1 MASPSSASSD
11 EHTLE
16 GTVLR
21 TTFENDATG
30 FRVLKVEVEGKAEP
44 VPVIGVFPKATPGS
58 RIRASGGYETDGR
71 HGPQFRARV
80 VTELSPATLVG
91 LERYL
96 GSGVIPGVGAKYA
109 SKIVTHFGDKTFK
122 ILDESPERL
131 AEVVGLGKRRAET
144 VGQAWTEQR
153 AMRDTMVVLQSYG
166 LSFRL
171 AQRVIKRYGNLAGN
185 VVASHPYRLAI
196 EVSGVGFKTADR
208 IAQQSGIALD
218 SPERAQAGLLQV
230 LRDDLD
236 AGHTY
241 LAQPV
246 ALERGLGL
254 LALSFDKV
262 DLLERAMHA
271 LLAAGLI
278 DRAPRDG
285 EVLVALAHASGAEER
300 LAKHLAR
307 IASQNVTQRG
317 SIEQAIATFE
327 KERGFALADEQRS
340 AVAMAA
346 RAPAAVITGGPGV
359 GKTTI
364 VRALLAL
371 FARAKLRIGLAAPTG
386 RAAKRMSEATG
397 HEATTLHRLLEFDP
411 RTGAFTR
418 NQGNPLELDVLVVDE
433 SSMVDLLLAESLLSA
448 LKSGTR
454 LFLVGDVDQLPS
466 VGPGAVLRDVI
477 DSRVMPCARLGTIFR
492 QARESLIVTNAHRIN
507 RGELPQLPAPGEAAD
522 FFMVERTEADHARAT
537 ILELVSNRIPNRF
550 GYDCVRDIQVLT
562 PMNRGA
568 AGTVALNEA
577 LQAELNPRGG
587 GIERGGRTFRVGDKV
602 MQLRNDY
609 ERGVY
614 NGDVGF
620 VVGVPLQDE
629 SGLTVNFDDRAVD
642 LDRRAIEDLSLAY
655 ACTVH
660 KAQGSEYPAVVIPF
674 LTSHYMMLSRNLL
687 YTAVTR
693 GKKLVVLVCDPRAL
707 KIALAEDRRDERRT
721 RLAERLTN
729 AFHERHLA

>member
-1 MASPSSASSD
+1 MVSPSAR
-11 EHTLE
+11 EQVLE

-30 FRVLKVEVEGKAEP
+30 FRVLKVEVDGQPEP
-44 VPVIGVFPKATPGS
+44 VAVIGVFPRATPGA
-58 RIRASGGYETDGR
+58 RIRASGGYENDGR
-71 HGPQFRARV
+71 HGTQFRARTL
-80 VTELSPATLVG
+80 TELSPSTLVG

-109 SKIVTHFGDKTFK
+109 SKIVSHFQDKTLQ
-122 ILDESPERL
+122 ILDESPMRL
-131 AEVVGLGKRRAET
+131 TEVPGLGKRRAET
-144 VGQAWTEQR
+144 VAQMWGEQR
-153 AMRDTMVVLQSYG
+153 AMRETMVILQSFG

-171 AQRVIKRYGNLAGN
+171 AQRVIKRYGNLAAS
-185 VVASHPYRLAI
+185 VVSTQPYRLAI

-208 IAQQSGIALD
+208 IAQQSGVALD

-241 LAQPV
+241 LAQSV
-246 ALERGLGL
+246 ALERGLAL
-254 LALSFDKV
+254 LTLSAEKQST
-262 DLLERAMHA
+262 LERAMHT

-278 DRAPRDG
+278 DRVPRDG
-285 EVLVALAHASGAEER
+285 EVLVALAHAAGAEER

-307 IASQNVTQRG
+307 IASQKVTPIG
-317 SIEQAIATFE
+317 SIDVALSSFE
-327 KERGFALADEQRS
+327 KARGFALADEQRN
-340 AVAMAA
+340 AIAMAA
-346 RAPAAVITGGPGV
+346 RAPSAVITGGPGV

-364 VRALLAL
+364 VRALLTL
-371 FARAKLRIGLAAPTG
+371 FAHAKLQIALAAPTG
-386 RAAKRMSEATG
+386 RAAKRMTETTG
-397 HEATTLHRLLEFDP
+397 HEATTIHRLLEFEP
-411 RTGAFTR
+411 RSATFVR
-418 NQGNPLELDVLVVDE
+418 NEGNPLELDVLVVDE
-433 SSMVDLLLAESLLSA
+433 SSMVDLLLAEALLSA

-454 LFLVGDVDQLPS
+454 LFFVGDVDQLPS
-466 VGPGAVLRDVI
+466 VGPGAVLRDII
-477 DSRVMPCARLGTIFR
+477 DSRVMPCARLGKIFR
-492 QARESLIVTNAHRIN
+492 QASASLIVTNAHRIN
-507 RGELPQLPAPGEAAD
+507 QGELPQLPAPGEVAD
-522 FFMVERTEADHARAT
+522 FFVVERTEAEHATAT

-562 PMNRGA
+562 PMNRGG
-568 AGTVALNEA
+568 AGTIALNAA
-577 LQAELNPRGG
+577 LQAELNPRGR
-587 GIERGGRTFRVGDKV
+587 GIDRGGRTFRVGDKV

-609 ERGVY
+609 DRGVY

-620 VVGVPLQDE
+620 VIGIPKDDE
-629 SGLTVNFDDRAVD
+629 AGLTVAFDEREVD

-660 KAQGSEYPAVVIPF
+660 KSQGSEYPAVVIPF

-707 KIALAEDRRDERRT
+707 SIALAEDRRDERRT
-721 RLAERLTN
+721 RLAERLTS
-729 AFHERHLA
+729 AFYERQLA

>member
-1 MASPSSASSD
+1 MASTSAR
-11 EHTLE
+11 EEILE

-21 TTFENDATG
+21 TTFENDETG
-30 FRVLKVEVEGKAEP
+30 FRVLKVEIEGRPEP
-44 VPVIGVFPKATPGS
+44 LPVIGVFPRATPGS
-58 RIRASGGYETDGR
+58 RIRASGNYENDGR
-71 HGPQFRARV
+71 HGAQFRARTL
-80 VTELSPATLVG
+80 TELSPATLVG

-96 GSGVIPGVGAKYA
+96 GSGVIPGVGVRYA
-109 SKIVTHFGDKTFK
+109 SKIVAHFGDKTLQ
-122 ILDESPERL
+122 ILDESPRRL
-131 AEVVGLGKRRAET
+131 TEVAGLGKRRAET
-144 VGQAWTEQR
+144 IAQMWSEQR
-153 AMRDTMVVLQSYG
+153 AMRETMVILQSFG

-171 AQRVIKRYGNLAGN
+171 AQRVVKRYGNLAAT
-185 VVASHPYRLAI
+185 VVSAQPYRLAI

-241 LAQPV
+241 LAQGI
-246 ALERGLGL
+246 ALERGL
-254 LALSFDKV
+254 A
-262 DLLERAMHA
+262 LLELGSGDVLLLESAMHA

-278 DRAPRDG
+278 DRAPRDT
-285 EVLVALAHASGAEER
+285 EVLVALAHAAGAEER

-307 IASQNVTQRG
+307 IVSQKVTPIA
-317 SIEQAIATFE
+317 SIEPALQSFE
-327 KERGFALADEQRS
+327 KARGFSLAEEQRS
-340 AVAMAA
+340 AIAMAA
-346 RAPAAVITGGPGV
+346 KAPAAVITGGPGV

-371 FARAKLRIGLAAPTG
+371 FAQTKLRMALAAPTG
-386 RAAKRMSEATG
+386 RAAKRMTETTG
-397 HEATTLHRLLEFDP
+397 YEATTLHRLLEFEP
-411 RTGAFTR
+411 RSATFVR
-418 NQGNPLELDVLVVDE
+418 NAGNPLELDVLVVDE
-433 SSMVDLLLAESLLSA
+433 SSMVDLLLAEALLGA

-454 LFLVGDVDQLPS
+454 LFFVGDVDQLPS
-466 VGPGAVLRDVI
+466 VGPGAVLRDII

-492 QARESLIVTNAHRIN
+492 QASASLIVTNAHRIN
-507 RGELPQLPAPGEAAD
+507 QGQLPRLAMPGELAD
-522 FFMVERTEADHARAT
+522 FFIIERTDPEHALAT
-537 ILELVSNRIPNRF
+537 VLELVSNRIPNRF
-550 GYDCVRDIQVLT
+550 GYDCVRDVQVLT

-568 AGTVALNEA
+568 AGTIALNAA
-577 LQAELNPRGG
+577 LQTELNPRGR

-609 ERGVY
+609 DRGVY

-620 VVGVPLQDE
+620 VLGIPREDE
-629 SGLTVNFDDRAVD
+629 AGLTVRFDDRDVD

-660 KAQGSEYPAVVIPF
+660 KSQGSEYPAVVIPF

-693 GKKLVVLVCDPRAL
+693 GKNLVVLVCDPRAL
-707 KIALAEDRRDERRT
+707 SIALAEDRRDERRT
-721 RLAERLTN
+721 RLAERLAN
-729 AFHERHLA
+729 ACYERQLA